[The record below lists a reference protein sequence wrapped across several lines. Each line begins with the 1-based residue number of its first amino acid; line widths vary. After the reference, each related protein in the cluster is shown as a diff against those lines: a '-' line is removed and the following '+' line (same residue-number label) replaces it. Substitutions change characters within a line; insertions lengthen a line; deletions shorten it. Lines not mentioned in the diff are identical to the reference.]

1 MNTDQLIDKL
11 VAEGAPKPLP
21 HPIKQILYWAL
32 GALVYLAAFCL
43 FFGFR
48 DDIAVKLAEPLYIA
62 ELVLMSLA
70 ALSAACA
77 AVYLSRPDCGQ
88 MPWIKYVPFG
98 FVVLWAAVA
107 FLGFRDFGGLQI
119 ADIANQYNIDCPLT
133 IFLFSLPPGI
143 AMFILIRKGAPM
155 QLCWA
160 GIMATLSVT
169 AFAYVGMRLVEM
181 TDNPVHL
188 LFWHA
193 LPVMIMSIAGML
205 AGKYTLRWF

>member
-11 VAEGAPKPLP
+11 AAEGAQKPLP
-21 HPIKQILYWAL
+21 HPIKQILFWTL

-43 FFGFR
+43 FLGFR

-62 ELVLMSLA
+62 ELILMSLA

-107 FLGFRDFGGLQI
+107 FLGFKNFGGLQI
-119 ADIANQYNIDCPLT
+119 VDIANQYNIDCPLT

-143 AMFILIRKGAPM
+143 VMFLLIRKGAPM

>member
-11 VAEGAPKPLP
+11 VAEGAQKPLA
-21 HPIKQILYWAL
+21 HPIKQILFWTL

-43 FFGFR
+43 FLGFR
-48 DDIAVKLAEPLYIA
+48 DDIAVKLADPLYIV

-88 MPWIKYVPFG
+88 MPWIRYVPFG
-98 FVVLWAAVA
+98 FIVLWAVAA
-107 FLGFRDFGGLQI
+107 FLGFKDFGGLQI
-119 ADIANQYNIDCPLT
+119 VDIANQYKIDCPLT

-143 AMFILIRKGAPM
+143 AMFLLIRKGAPM
-155 QLCWA
+155 QLYWA
-160 GIMATLSVT
+160 GIMAALSVT

-181 TDNPVHL
+181 NDNPAHL

-193 LPVMIMSIAGML
+193 LPVMIISIAGML

>member
-11 VAEGAPKPLP
+11 VAEGAQKPLP
-21 HPIKQILYWAL
+21 HPAKQIFFWLI

-43 FFGFR
+43 FVGFR
-48 DDIAVKLAEPLYIA
+48 GDIAVKLSEPLYIA
-62 ELVLMSLA
+62 ELILMSLA

-88 MPWIKYVPFG
+88 VPWIKYVPFV
-98 FVVLWAAVA
+98 FLTLWAAAA
-107 FLGFRDFGGLQI
+107 FLGFKNSGGLQI
-119 ADIANQYNIDCPLT
+119 ADIANQFKLDCPLT
-133 IFLFSLPPGI
+133 IFLFSLPPAI
-143 AMFILIRKGAPM
+143 VLFLLIRKGAPM

-160 GIMATLSVT
+160 GIMAALSVT
-169 AFAYVGMRLVEM
+169 AFAYAGMRLVEM
-181 TDNPVHL
+181 NDNPAHL

-193 LPVMIMSIAGML
+193 LPVMIISIAGML